1 MACGFIFLLHSIT
14 DRGKNVPIFFF
25 YFVARKEKMR
35 YNNKDIF
42 PRADTPRFCG
52 LTHVAGKYTYFFY
65 RHGYL
70 SVVEELDGGIFMKSN
85 RFFTARTIA
94 YLAVLIALVVVLQ
107 LFASAIPMFGITLNF
122 SLIPIVLAGIFFGAY
137 GGGLVGLVSG
147 LVTFI
152 TTAVMGREPSTAF
165 LFQASPVILTIV
177 CIGKTTLAGVV
188 AGILYRVIGK
198 KNELIASYV
207 AALTVAVV
215 NTGIYL
221 LGMVIMK
228 NDVASFLGTEATAG
242 VVFVTVFGLIWLNF
256 VLEIVVNLLIAPA
269 LYRIVSVIEKTAG
282 RKNGKTA

>member
-1 MACGFIFLLHSIT
+1 MRSDSRCGKVYI
-14 DRGKNVPIFFF
+14 
-25 YFVARKEKMR
+25 
-35 YNNKDIF
+35 
-42 PRADTPRFCG
+42 
-52 LTHVAGKYTYFFY
+52 FFY

-107 LFASAIPMFGITLNF
+107 LFASAIPMFGVTLNF

-188 AGILYRVIGK
+188 ARNTVSGDREKERTDCFLCRRAHRCGREYGNLSAGDGDHGK
-198 KNELIASYV
+198 TTSLRFWARKQQQ
-207 AALTVAVV
+207 
-215 NTGIYL
+215 
-221 LGMVIMK
+221 
-228 NDVASFLGTEATAG
+228 
-242 VVFVTVFGLIWLNF
+242 
-256 VLEIVVNLLIAPA
+256 A
-269 LYRIVSVIEKTAG
+269 LYS
-282 RKNGKTA
+282 

>member
-1 MACGFIFLLHSIT
+1 
-14 DRGKNVPIFFF
+14 
-25 YFVARKEKMR
+25 
-35 YNNKDIF
+35 
-42 PRADTPRFCG
+42 
-52 LTHVAGKYTYFFY
+52 
-65 RHGYL
+65 
-70 SVVEELDGGIFMKSN
+70 MKSN

-188 AGILYRVIGK
+188 AGILYRV
-198 KNELIASYV
+198 
-207 AALTVAVV
+207 
-215 NTGIYL
+215 L
-221 LGMVIMK
+221 LLH
-228 NDVASFLGTEATAG
+228 FLSCRT
-242 VVFVTVFGLIWLNF
+242 IC
-256 VLEIVVNLLIAPA
+256 
-269 LYRIVSVIEKTAG
+269 
-282 RKNGKTA
+282 